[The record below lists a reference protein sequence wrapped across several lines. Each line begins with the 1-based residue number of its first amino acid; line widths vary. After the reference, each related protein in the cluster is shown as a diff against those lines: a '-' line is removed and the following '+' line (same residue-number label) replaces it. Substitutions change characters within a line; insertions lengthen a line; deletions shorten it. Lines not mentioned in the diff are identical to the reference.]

1 MSAILYCLTFKS
13 ATDIINQINNLIGEE
28 NSMNGIEIVKVESG
42 REYSFGK
49 FLPNEL
55 QYMDRDYIFNYIPE
69 ELKGCAH
76 IRTCGNDKLIPE
88 SEPCFTMKV
97 EHDVDVYILY
107 PDKQPVIPKWLESFE
122 RLRMNVTRVDSRSDN
137 LKGYFTL
144 FKKHFPAGLITLY
157 GNSPLEM
164 LAKDWYVTSGGIN
177 YCMYSVAVKEVDIG

>member
-1 MSAILYCLTFKS
+1 M
-13 ATDIINQINNLIGEE
+13 GEE
-28 NSMNGIEIVKVESG
+28 NNMNSIEIVKVESG
-42 REYSFGK
+42 REYSIGK
-49 FLPNEL
+49 LLPNEL

-69 ELKGCAH
+69 ELKGFVH

-88 SEPCFTMKV
+88 NEPCFTMKA

-137 LKGYFTL
+137 LKGYFTI
-144 FKKHFPAGLITLY
+144 FKKRFPAGLITLY

-164 LAKDWYVTSGGIN
+164 LAQDWYVKSGGIN
-177 YCMYSVAVKEVDIG
+177 YCMYSVAAKEVDVE

>member
-1 MSAILYCLTFKS
+1 
-13 ATDIINQINNLIGEE
+13 
-28 NSMNGIEIVKVESG
+28 MNGIKIVKVGSG
-42 REYSFGK
+42 REYSVGK

-55 QYMDRDYIFNYIPE
+55 QYMDRDYLFNYIPE
-69 ELKGCAH
+69 ELKGCVH
-76 IRTCGNDKLIPE
+76 ICTCGNDKLI
-88 SEPCFTMKV
+88 SENELCFTIKA
-97 EHDVDVYILY
+97 ERDVDVYILY

-122 RLRMNVTRVDSRSDN
+122 RVRMNVTRVDSRSDN

-144 FKKHFPAGLITLY
+144 FKKRFPAGLITLY